1 MAVCICTWLSF
12 VVMGM
17 SKTKSV
23 LIDTARRL
31 FAQNGIEN
39 TTMNEI
45 AIASGK
51 GRRTLYTY
59 FKNKEDLYSCVV
71 KSELDKLYNSI
82 KAVSE
87 LDIPPD
93 DKIIEMIYT
102 HLDVIKKAVLRNGS
116 LRGDFFRDINKVE
129 LVRRTFDNKEIRLLY
144 KVLQEG
150 KDAGIFEIDNV
161 GMLAALI
168 HYAVKGMEVP
178 HIRGVISPDMDK
190 KIYKVYVRKIVFGAL
205 RRKKIKY

>member
-1 MAVCICTWLSF
+1 
-12 VVMGM
+12 MGM

-205 RRKKIKY
+205 RRKKMKY

>member
-1 MAVCICTWLSF
+1 
-12 VVMGM
+12 MGM

>member
-1 MAVCICTWLSF
+1 MCICTWLSF

>member
-1 MAVCICTWLSF
+1 MCICTWLSF

-178 HIRGVISPDMDK
+178 HIRGAISPDMDK

>member
-1 MAVCICTWLSF
+1 MCICTWLSF

-205 RRKKIKY
+205 RRKKMKY